1 MIKYFYFKIINAVLL
16 NLRILKNTRIIDIYN
31 SRSLYPVVVVVVLAT
46 KHQKKEKNRLG
57 LFCLK
62 KKDIKYYV
70 FRISNLFF
78 FGTTTQF
85 K

>member
-16 NLRILKNTRIIDIYN
+16 NLRILKNTRIIDMYN
-31 SRSLYPVVVVVVLAT
+31 SRSLFPVVVVVLAT
-46 KHQKKEKNRLG
+46 THQKKEKNRLG

-85 K
+85 I